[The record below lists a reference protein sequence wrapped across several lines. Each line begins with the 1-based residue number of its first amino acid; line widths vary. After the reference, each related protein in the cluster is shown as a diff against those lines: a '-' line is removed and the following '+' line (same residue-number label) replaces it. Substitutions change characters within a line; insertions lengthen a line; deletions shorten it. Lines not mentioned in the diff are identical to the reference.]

1 MNPIVFLF
9 VLVFG
14 GSMAASAVKIVN
26 QSDEALV
33 ETLGK
38 YSGKK
43 LTPGLNFVVPVM
55 DKVVFKQ
62 TIRERVLD
70 VPPQS
75 CITRD
80 NVSISVDAVVYW
92 RIVDLEKAYY
102 KVENLQS
109 AMVNLV
115 LTQIRAE
122 MGKLELDETFTARSE
137 INELLLR
144 ELDISTDPWGVK
156 VTRVELRDIVPSKAV
171 LDSMEL
177 QMAAERR
184 KRAAVLTSE
193 GERESA
199 VNTARGRAESE
210 ILAAEAGQKATVL
223 DAEAQQKT
231 IVLKA
236 QALRQEAVLKAQAT
250 SEAMQIIA
258 DKLKSDPQAANALQF
273 LLAQQ
278 YLQVGQQIGA
288 SDSSKV
294 MFMDPRTIP
303 ATLEGMKAIV
313 GDVAAIATQ
322 HLQQGRPVEDLR
334 DRQPHPKFS
343 DDPTPDLPAGSP
355 VRIGLWGLV
364 GLASMAAIA
373 SLVWTVW
380 LAVGS

>member
-1 MNPIVFLF
+1 MNLFGFLII
-9 VLVFG
+9 LALG
-14 GSMAASAVKIVN
+14 GSVAANSVKIIN

-38 YSGKK
+38 YNGKK
-43 LTPGLNFVVPVM
+43 LTPGLNFTVPFVDRVVV
-55 DKVVFKQ
+55 KQ
-62 TIRERVLD
+62 TVRERVLD
-70 VPPQS
+70 IPPQQ

-80 NVSISVDAVVYW
+80 NVSITVDAVVYW

-115 LTQIRAE
+115 LTQVRAE

-171 LDSMEL
+171 QESMEL

-193 GERESA
+193 GEREAA
-199 VNTARGRAESE
+199 VNSARGRAESE
-210 ILAAEAGQKATVL
+210 VLAAEARQKAAIL

-236 QALRQEAVLKAQAT
+236 QALRQEQVLRAQAT
-250 SEAMQIIA
+250 SEAMQVITKTLREEPA
-258 DKLKSDPQAANALQF
+258 SREALQF
-273 LLAQQ
+273 LIAQG
-278 YLQVGQQIGA
+278 YLEMGQKIG
-288 SDSSKV
+288 SS
-294 MFMDPRTIP
+294 
-303 ATLEGMKAIV
+303 
-313 GDVAAIATQ
+313 
-322 HLQQGRPVEDLR
+322 
-334 DRQPHPKFS
+334 
-343 DDPTPDLPAGSP
+343 
-355 VRIGLWGLV
+355 
-364 GLASMAAIA
+364 
-373 SLVWTVW
+373 
-380 LAVGS
+380 

>member
-1 MNPIVFLF
+1 MNPIAFLF
-9 VLVFG
+9 LLALG
-14 GSMAASAVKIVN
+14 GSVAASSVKIIN

-38 YSGKK
+38 YNGKK
-43 LTPGLNFVVPVM
+43 LTPGLSFLTPVL

-92 RIVDLEKAYY
+92 RIVDMEKAYY

-115 LTQIRAE
+115 LTQIRSE

-156 VTRVELRDIVPSKAV
+156 VTRVELRDIIPSKAV
-171 LDSMEL
+171 QDSMEL

-193 GERESA
+193 GEREAA
-199 VNTARGRAESE
+199 VNSARGKAES
-210 ILAAEAGQKATVL
+210 AVL
-223 DAEAQQKT
+223 DAEAQQKAAILEAEAEQKA
-231 IVLKA
+231 IVMKA
-236 QALRQEAVLKAQAT
+236 QALRQEVVLQAQAT
-250 SEAMQIIA
+250 SEAMQILA
-258 DKLKSDPQAANALQF
+258 DKLQADPQAESALQF
-273 LLAQQ
+273 LLAQN
-278 YLQVGQQIGA
+278 YLKMGQEIA
-288 SDSSKV
+288 SSNSSKV
-294 MFMDPRTIP
+294 MFMDPRSIP
-303 ATLEGMKAIV
+303 ATLEGMRSIV
-313 GDVAAIATQ
+313 GDGDSDAA
-322 HLQQGRPVEDLR
+322 
-334 DRQPHPKFS
+334 
-343 DDPTPDLPAGSP
+343 
-355 VRIGLWGLV
+355 
-364 GLASMAAIA
+364 
-373 SLVWTVW
+373 
-380 LAVGS
+380 